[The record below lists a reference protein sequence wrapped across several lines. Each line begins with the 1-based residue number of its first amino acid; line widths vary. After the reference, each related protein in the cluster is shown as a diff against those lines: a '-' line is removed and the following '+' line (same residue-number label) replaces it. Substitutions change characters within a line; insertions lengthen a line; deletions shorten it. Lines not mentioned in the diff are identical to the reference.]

1 MTREFSL
8 QNTRNIGIM
17 AHIDAGKTT
26 ATERIL
32 YYTGKIHKI
41 GETHEGAS
49 QMDWM
54 EQEQERGITITS
66 AATTAQ
72 WKGHR
77 INIIDTPGHVDFTV
91 EVERSLRVLDG
102 AVTVLDAQS
111 GVEPQTET
119 VWRQATT
126 YGVPRIVFANKMDK
140 IGADFL
146 YSVSTLHD
154 RLQANAHPI
163 QLPIGA
169 EDDFTGIIDLVTMK
183 AEMYTNDL
191 GTEIE
196 ETEIPEE
203 YRELAEEWREKLVEA
218 VAETDEELTLKYL
231 EGEEIT
237 EAELKEGIRRAT
249 VNVEFYPVLCGSAFK
264 NKGVQLLLDAV
275 LDYLPSPLDIPAIK
289 GIDPK
294 TDEEVE
300 RPADDSAPFSALA
313 FKVMTDPFV
322 GRLTFFRVYS
332 GVLQSGSYVQNATK
346 GKRERVGRILQMHA
360 NSRSE
365 ISEVYA
371 GDIAAAVGLKDTTTG
386 DTLCDEKSLVI
397 LESMESPEP
406 VIQVAIEPKSKA
418 DQDKMGVA
426 LQKLSEEDPTFRA
439 ETNVETG
446 ETIIAGMG
454 ELHLDIIV
462 DRMRREFKVEANV
475 GAPQVSYRE
484 TFRAGTQAEGKFV
497 RQSGGKGQYGHVWIE
512 FTPNEEGAGFEFENA
527 IVGGVVP
534 REYIP
539 AVETGLKDAMENGV
553 LAGYPLVDIKAKL
566 YDGSYHDVDSN
577 ETAFRVA
584 ASMALRA
591 AAKKANPVILEP
603 IMAVEVVIP
612 EDYLGDVMGHVTA
625 RRGRVEG
632 MEARAG
638 GQQVVRA
645 MVPLAEMFGYAT
657 TLRSATQGRG
667 TFTMTFDHYEDV
679 PKSVQEEIIKK
690 NGGKA
695 E

>member
-275 LDYLPSPLDIPAIK
+275 LDYMPSPLDIPAIK

-397 LESMESPEP
+397 LESMEFPEP